1 MQFDRV
7 PFPWEGVKSKH
18 WAPYLNHLETCGR
31 PGAKQEAAD
40 MRRYSKMS
48 PDEVIREIEESKPP
62 FVIKRK

>member
-1 MQFDRV
+1 M
-7 PFPWEGVKSKH
+7 
-18 WAPYLNHLETCGR
+18 NHLETCGR